1 MAFCDTLRA
10 HDPGGAHNSVHIS
23 VHLQVDRNTDRVYFL
38 AGFFFG
44 GVFSR
49 GPFFFGTAFFFQKSK
64 VDCFSGL
71 IAQNSEEYDNK
82 GGCKNKKVSAG
93 VPSLGEMRP
102 QHMCLA
108 SYLARVSAAERRK
121 DENCTLDPLF
131 SGPPGAA
138 FSGGLYCPAVH
149 PNVHRNVHRNV
160 HLGWTLRWTL
170 WWTVGWTAEGRTLGM
185 VPPDRP
191 PREGCAHL
199 CSLAILMPSLNF

>member
-1 MAFCDTLRA
+1 MDVRVDARQIFCPPGSCGASGDQRTSGDAQKPTMVSCDAPRA
-10 HDPGGAHNSVHIS
+10 LIPYCPYDSGNSVRIS
-23 VHLQVDRNTDRVYFL
+23 VIIYDDRNTDRVYFL

-93 VPSLGEMRP
+93 VPSLGEVRP

-108 SYLARVSAAERRK
+108 SYFARVLAAERRK
-121 DENCTLDPLF
+121 DETALLDPLF

-149 PNVHRNVHRNV
+149 PNVHCNVHPIWR
-160 HLGWTLRWTL
+160 
-170 WWTVGWTAEGRTLGM
+170 
-185 VPPDRP
+185 
-191 PREGCAHL
+191 
-199 CSLAILMPSLNF
+199 